1 MAASHNP
8 MTLDFHFQNINLQA
22 IYRGLFL
29 ISPGDSNKS
38 EIGDLVRDTQD
49 LHYRV
54 NFNGGRLGTPGLEI
68 YIEHVPSRRSA
79 KINFEPG
86 VSHGPNFHLHS
97 FSAEWLGRPGGGG
110 HMYDKDPVSVR
121 SLPLGVKKR
130 TLKVRIQTFGHVS
143 PDPSAIGALLNVLP
157 ANSPARQLLARSTAW
172 ANASF
177 EAWIYCVVPEDSV
190 AAFEARS
197 LAPLRLAVANRLPPY
212 HQLSHPQN
220 VLNLSMPRLPGFR
233 NGIYFSVTST
243 APAVQ
248 YGGPI
253 LPLADTRGRRAPLPV
268 AQVHANGAIREQQYY
283 EDFCNSLSATPQFMK
298 LIRASFPVL
307 SGPTRA
313 YGGTT
318 PNPAVVSPDDQA
330 PFFGCVDRLNFAGQ
344 HSILLPRAGEIF
356 ALSWWRQEVDGTWAP
371 TGENACGV
379 VLRLSAADRVTAG
392 TSLVLGLSMLSGSL
406 KQRASR
412 RIVDAV
418 AEVVRFGWVPNVKV
432 AQIEL
437 EALREFST
445 QAVVPMVASLQVN
458 VLFQP
463 LGAKDVPQTRRDLRN
478 GPSPPYNNTAE
489 LASQVARYSSGVQD
503 LCSLPQMANMT
514 QNETDLL
521 NRVPGRI
528 DGFFQMLCTSPV
540 HVPFRALGG
549 LALALT
555 NAGNPNGSAGR
566 GTHQILVVV
575 EDQSDCSR
583 ICDALNGLVQA
594 AKTHGRNDGE
604 LWKRKKIVSYST
616 VELNHQFAPP
626 PRGVNAIQDNLS
638 HPLHPLREQ
647 MELAFELTFSDLPE
661 HAAVLDQ
668 QGAYSNAQFANPP
681 AGRTPYGMSMGD
693 ATMVYH
699 FNNPVNRSQYYA
711 DRAAIIDNRLLSFD
725 EIHNARDRRHNAVR
739 NALKGVDI
747 LVTNA
752 ATATSGDIK
761 ASFATP
767 IIMLINAHHTTFAQA
782 NAVFMAYP
790 KLEAAFV
797 VGVDGQTLLPGTFA
811 SLGNNEA
818 SESYFRSFWTM
829 LRNNRANCF
838 TL

>member
-1 MAASHNP
+1 
-8 MTLDFHFQNINLQA
+8 
-22 IYRGLFL
+22 
-29 ISPGDSNKS
+29 
-38 EIGDLVRDTQD
+38 
-49 LHYRV
+49 
-54 NFNGGRLGTPGLEI
+54 
-68 YIEHVPSRRSA
+68 
-79 KINFEPG
+79 
-86 VSHGPNFHLHS
+86 
-97 FSAEWLGRPGGGG
+97 
-110 HMYDKDPVSVR
+110 
-121 SLPLGVKKR
+121 
-130 TLKVRIQTFGHVS
+130 
-143 PDPSAIGALLNVLP
+143 
-157 ANSPARQLLARSTAW
+157 
-172 ANASF
+172 
-177 EAWIYCVVPEDSV
+177 
-190 AAFEARS
+190 
-197 LAPLRLAVANRLPPY
+197 
-212 HQLSHPQN
+212 
-220 VLNLSMPRLPGFR
+220 
-233 NGIYFSVTST
+233 
-243 APAVQ
+243 
-248 YGGPI
+248 
-253 LPLADTRGRRAPLPV
+253 
-268 AQVHANGAIREQQYY
+268 
-283 EDFCNSLSATPQFMK
+283 MK

-307 SGPTRA
+307 SSPTRA

-330 PFFGCVDRLNFAGQ
+330 PPFGCVDRLNFAGR

-356 ALSWWRQEVDGTWAP
+356 ALSWWRQQVDGAWVP
-371 TGENACGV
+371 TGENACGI
-379 VLRLSAADRVTAG
+379 VLRLSAADHITAG
-392 TSLVLGLSMLSGSL
+392 TSLVLGLSMLSEPL
-406 KQRASR
+406 KQRVSR

-418 AEVVRFGWVPNVKV
+418 ADVVRFGWVPNVRM

-437 EALREFST
+437 EALRQFST

-463 LGAKDVPQTRRDLRN
+463 LGAKGVPQMRRDLRS

-489 LASQVARYSSGVQD
+489 LAQRVARYNSGVQD
-503 LCSLPQMANMT
+503 LCNLPQMANMT

-528 DGFFQMLCTSPV
+528 DGFFQMLHTSPV
-540 HVPFRALGG
+540 HVRFRALGG

-555 NAGNPNGSAGR
+555 NAGSPNGAA
-566 GTHQILVVV
+566 THQILVVV

-583 ICDALNGLVQA
+583 ICNALNELVQA

-616 VELNHQFAPP
+616 VGLSHQFAPP
-626 PRGVNAIQDNLS
+626 PRDISAIQDNLS

-661 HAAVLDQ
+661 HAAILDQ
-668 QGAYSNAQFANPP
+668 QGTYFNAQFANPP

-699 FNNPVNRSQYYA
+699 FNNPVNRNQYYA

-725 EIHNARDRRHNAVR
+725 EIHNVRGRRHDAAR

-752 ATATSGDIK
+752 ATATNSDIK

-797 VGVDGQTLLPGTFA
+797 VGVDGETLLPGTFA

-829 LRNNRANCF
+829 LRNNRANYF

>member
-8 MTLDFHFQNINLQA
+8 MMLDFHFQNINIQA

-29 ISPGDSNKS
+29 ISPEDSNKS
-38 EIGDLVRDTQD
+38 EISDLVRDTQD

-68 YIEHVPSRRSA
+68 YIEHVPSLRSA
-79 KINFEPG
+79 EINFEPG

-121 SLPLGVKKR
+121 NLPLSVKKR
-130 TLKVRIQTFGHVS
+130 TLKARIQTFGHVS

-172 ANASF
+172 SNTGF
-177 EAWIYCVVPEDSV
+177 EAWIYCVVPVDSV
-190 AAFEARS
+190 TTFEARS
-197 LAPLRLAVANRLPPY
+197 LAPLRHAVANRLPPY

-233 NGIYFSVTST
+233 NSIYFNVTST
-243 APAVQ
+243 APIQ
-248 YGGPI
+248 YGGSI

-268 AQVHANGAIREQQYY
+268 AQVHANGVIREQQCY
-283 EDFCNSLSATPQFMK
+283 ETFCNGLSATLQFMK

-307 SGPTRA
+307 SSPTRA

-330 PFFGCVDRLNFAGQ
+330 PPFGCVDRLNFAGQ

-356 ALSWWRQEVDGTWAP
+356 ALSWWRQQVDGAWVP
-371 TGENACGV
+371 TGENACGI
-379 VLRLSAADRVTAG
+379 VLRLSAADHITAG
-392 TSLVLGLSMLSGSL
+392 TSLVLGLSMLSEPL
-406 KQRASR
+406 KQRVSR

-418 AEVVRFGWVPNVKV
+418 ADVVRFGWVPNVRM

-437 EALREFST
+437 EALRQFST

-463 LGAKDVPQTRRDLRN
+463 LGAKGVPQMRRDLRS

-489 LASQVARYSSGVQD
+489 LAQRVARYNSGVQD
-503 LCSLPQMANMT
+503 LCNLPQMANMT

-528 DGFFQMLCTSPV
+528 DGFFQMLHTSPV
-540 HVPFRALGG
+540 HVRFRALGG

-555 NAGNPNGSAGR
+555 NAGSPNGAA
-566 GTHQILVVV
+566 THQILVVV

-583 ICDALNGLVQA
+583 ICNALNELVQA

-616 VELNHQFAPP
+616 VGLSHQFAPP
-626 PRGVNAIQDNLS
+626 PRDISAIQDNLS

-661 HAAVLDQ
+661 HAAILDQ
-668 QGAYSNAQFANPP
+668 QGTYFNAQFANPP

-699 FNNPVNRSQYYA
+699 FNNPVNRNQYYA

-725 EIHNARDRRHNAVR
+725 EIHNVRGRRHDAAR

-752 ATATSGDIK
+752 ATATNSDIK

-797 VGVDGQTLLPGTFA
+797 VGVDGETLLPGTFA

-829 LRNNRANCF
+829 LRNNRANYF

>member
-1 MAASHNP
+1 MAASQNP
-8 MTLDFHFQNINLQA
+8 MTLDFHFQNINIQA
-22 IYRGLFL
+22 IYRSLFL
-29 ISPGDSNKS
+29 ISPGDLNKS
-38 EIGDLVRDTQD
+38 EIGDLVRDTQN

-54 NFNGGRLGTPGLEI
+54 NFNGGRLGNPGLEV

-79 KINFEPG
+79 KVIFEPG

-97 FSAEWLGRPGGGG
+97 FSTEWLGRPGGGG
-110 HMYDKDPVSVR
+110 HMYNKDPVSVR
-121 SLPLGVKKR
+121 NLPLDVKKR

-157 ANSPARQLLARSTAW
+157 ANSLARQLLARSTAW
-172 ANASF
+172 VNTSF

-190 AAFEARS
+190 TAFEARS

-233 NGIYFSVTST
+233 NGIYFSATST
-243 APAVQ
+243 APAIQ

-268 AQVHANGAIREQQYY
+268 AQVHANGVIREEQCY
-283 EDFCNSLSATPQFMK
+283 ETFCNGIAATPQFMK
-298 LIRASFPVL
+298 LIRASSPVL
-307 SGPTRA
+307 GSPTAA
-313 YGGTT
+313 YGSTT
-318 PNPAVVSPDDQA
+318 PNPAVVLPNDQA

-344 HSILLPRAGEIF
+344 YSILLPRAGEIF
-356 ALSWWRQEVDGTWAP
+356 ALSWWRQQADGTWAP
-371 TGENACGV
+371 TGENACGI
-379 VLRLSAADRVTAG
+379 VLRLSDADHTTAG
-392 TSLVLGLSMLSGSL
+392 TCLVLGLSMLSEPL

-412 RIVDAV
+412 HIVDAV
-418 AEVVRFGWVPNVKV
+418 ADVVRFGWVPNAKV
-432 AQIEL
+432 AHIEL
-437 EALREFST
+437 DALRQFST
-445 QAVVPMVASLQVN
+445 QAVVPMVASLQAN

-463 LGAKDVPQTRRDLRN
+463 LGARNVPQTRRDLRN

-489 LASQVARYSSGVQD
+489 LTHRVARYNSGVQD

-514 QNETDLL
+514 QNETKLL

-528 DGFFQMLCTSPV
+528 DGFFQMLHTSPV
-540 HVPFRALGG
+540 HVQFRALGG

-555 NAGNPNGSAGR
+555 NAGNPNGAAR
-566 GTHQILVVV
+566 KGTHQILVVV

-583 ICDALNGLVQA
+583 ICYALNDLVQA

-626 PRGVNAIQDNLS
+626 RDTNAIQNTNLS

-647 MELAFELTFSDLPE
+647 MELAFEQTFSDLPE
-661 HAAVLDQ
+661 HSAILDQ
-668 QGAYSNAQFANPP
+668 QGAYLNAHFANPP

-699 FNNPVNRSQYYA
+699 FNNPVNRNQYYT
-711 DRAAIIDNRLLSFD
+711 DRAAVIDNQPLSFD
-725 EIHNARDRRHNAVR
+725 EIHDVRGRRHGAVR
-739 NALKGVDI
+739 NALKDVDI

-752 ATATSGDIK
+752 ATATSSDVK

-782 NAVFMAYP
+782 NSVFMAYP

-797 VGVDGQTLLPGTFA
+797 VGADGHTLLPGTFA